1 MTVQVQRPLLV
12 GGIGLTLG
20 LWGLDSVYHSLSGV
34 GDWLTLGTIIAGG
47 SYWWYH
53 RQSKLAKTAPVT
65 KEIDRT
71 TLDRVIS
78 QVELVISQLA
88 IESPQSTQIDPL
100 KQQLTQIKHNLTRPD
115 RHIAITGGQRVGKS
129 SLLKLLTTAP
139 VPSATPLKYIKTPD
153 LFTIGAESQAAATTA
168 RQIALNADLVLFLTN
183 GDLTATEYKY
193 LETLRRASQ
202 RVILVFDR
210 VDRYLPDER
219 TLILQKLQSTVT
231 GILSPQDVVTASS
244 TPAPIKVRKVQADG
258 TAIETLEATPV
269 EIGSLDRQLTNV
281 LATEGE
287 KLVWA
292 TTYRQVA
299 GVQTTAKTALNT
311 VRRDRALPLIDQNQW
326 IVAAAAFA
334 NPLPALDL
342 LATAA
347 VNAQMVVDLG
357 AIYQQK
363 FSLAQAQAAAGAM
376 GNVMLKLG
384 LVEIC
389 TQTVS
394 GLLKTN
400 AVTFVA
406 GGMVQGLSAAYLTHI
421 AGLTLVEYLEAQDLI
436 APEPTRA
443 WNLDL
448 LGNTLQKVF
457 QANQRVAYVQ
467 TIVKQGVDRLMPAGA
482 ATEVGYHSGSNALVL

>member
-1 MTVQVQRPLLV
+1 MSMRVQRPLLV

-20 LWGLDSVYHSLSGV
+20 LWGLDSVYHSFSSV
-34 GDWLTLGTIIAGG
+34 GDWLTLGTIAAGG
-47 SYWWYH
+47 SYWWCH
-53 RQSKLAKTAPVT
+53 RQGKLVRSTPVIE
-65 KEIDRT
+65 EIDRT
-71 TLDRVIS
+71 TLDRAIS

-100 KQQLTQIKHNLTRPD
+100 KQQLNQVKTNFTRPD
-115 RHIAITGGQRVGKS
+115 RQIAITGGQRVGKS

-168 RQIALNADLVLFLTN
+168 SQISLNADLVLFLTN

-193 LETLRRASQ
+193 LETLHQARQ

-231 GILSPQDVVTASS
+231 GILSPQDVVTANT
-244 TPAPIKVRKVQADG
+244 TPAPIKVRKIQIDG
-258 TAIETLEATPV
+258 TVIETLETAPV
-269 EIGSLDRQLTNV
+269 EIGSLDRQLTTV

-299 GVQTTAKTALNT
+299 GVQTVAKTALNT
-311 VRRDRALPLIDQNQW
+311 VRRDRAVPMIEQNQW
-326 IVAAAAFA
+326 IVAATAFA

-363 FSLAQAQAAAGAM
+363 FSLAQAQSAAGVM

-406 GGMVQGLSAAYLTHI
+406 GGLVQGLSAAYLTHI
-421 AGLTLVEYLEAQDLI
+421 AGLTLVEYLEAQDLV
-436 APEPTRA
+436 APEPTRD

-457 QANQRVAYVQ
+457 QANERVAYTQ
-467 TIVKQGVDRLMPAGA
+467 TIVKQGIDRLMPEGTVA
-482 ATEVGYHSGSNALVL
+482 EVV

>member
-1 MTVQVQRPLLV
+1 MSVRVQRPLLV

-20 LWGLDSVYHSLSGV
+20 LWGLDSVYHNLSGV
-34 GDWLTLGTIIAGG
+34 GDWLTLGTLAAGG
-47 SYWWYH
+47 GYWWYH
-53 RQSKLAKTAPVT
+53 RQGKLLTATPVT
-65 KEIDRT
+65 KEIDLT
-71 TLDRVIS
+71 TLDRAIG
-78 QVELVISQLA
+78 QVDLIISQLA
-88 IESPQSTQIDPL
+88 IEHPQSGQIDGL
-100 KQQLTQIKHNLTRPD
+100 KQQLARVKTNLTRSD

-129 SLLKLLTTAP
+129 SLLQLLTAAP
-139 VPSATPLKYIKTPD
+139 VSSATPLKYIKTPD
-153 LFTIGAESQAAATTA
+153 LFTIGADSQAATTKA
-168 RQIALNADLVLFLTN
+168 RNIALNADLVLFITN

-193 LETLRRASQ
+193 VETLRQARQ

-210 VDRYLPDER
+210 VDRYLPEER
-219 TLILQKLQSTVT
+219 NLIVQKLQSTVK
-231 GILSPQDVVTASS
+231 GILSPQDVVTTST
-244 TPAPIKVRKVQADG
+244 TPAPIKVRKIQADG
-258 TAIETLEATPV
+258 TALETLETAPV

-281 LATEGE
+281 LATESE

-299 GVQTTAKTALNT
+299 GVQTVAKTALNT
-311 VRRDRALPLIDQNQW
+311 VRRDRALPTIEQNQW

-363 FSLAQAQAAAGAM
+363 FSFEQAQSAAGAM

-389 TQTVS
+389 TQAVS

-406 GGMVQGLSAAYLTHI
+406 GGLVQGLSAAYLTHI
-421 AGLTLVEYLEAQDLI
+421 AGLTLVEYLEAQDLV
-436 APEPTRA
+436 APEPTKA

-448 LGNTLQKVF
+448 LGNTLQQVF
-457 QANQRVAYVQ
+457 QANQRVAYLQ
-467 TIVKQGVDRLMPAGA
+467 TIVKQGVDRLMPAGSA
-482 ATEVGYHSGSNALVL
+482 AEVG